1 MCANRTRNLP
11 AELERRLDKDSRRW
25 RRIAPHA
32 SSRIPSPLWVG
43 AEGGYGVNRTSRR
56 YINQQRTGLTAG
68 Q

>member
-11 AELERRLDKDSRRW
+11 AELERVGQGFERWRQSRRS
-25 RRIAPHA
+25 A

-43 AEGGYGVNRTSRR
+43 AEGGYGVNRTSRA